1 MHTHLPTPSTFL
13 RQARRAVSLLL
24 IGCSLAGAVHAQT
37 LRATPALTALP
48 DEEAVRAFRILN
60 GTDANTKAAADAT
73 ATLGLGDQ
81 IQITV
86 FGQPDM
92 SAEVTVGEA
101 GTIMLPL
108 VGLLKVADL
117 TSAQI
122 EALIATRLR
131 DGGYLQNPSVAVQIR
146 QIRSQM
152 ISVLGEVQR
161 PGRFPLQGRMTV
173 LEALASAGGM
183 TQRADR
189 KTVVLRRAA
198 PGKGNTTQRMEF
210 GIQLDQA
217 NANDRAPLDM
227 ALVNDDVVFVGTQ
240 KQFYVNGEVRRPGA
254 YPMEPGLNVMKALS
268 ISGGVSERGSI
279 RRLRLHRLD
288 AQKVLR
294 EIPAQ
299 PATEL
304 QADDVLYVEER
315 LF

>member
-1 MHTHLPTPSTFL
+1 MHTHQPTPSTFS
-13 RQARRAVSLLL
+13 RQAWFVVSLLL
-24 IGCSLAGAVHAQT
+24 VLCGWAGAVHAQA
-37 LRATPALTALP
+37 LRTTPALTALP
-48 DEEAVRAFRILN
+48 DEDAVRAFRILN
-60 GTDANTKAAADAT
+60 DTDGKAATDVA

-81 IQITV
+81 LQITV

-122 EALIATRLR
+122 ETLIATRLR
-131 DGGYLQNPSVAVQIR
+131 EGSYLQNPSVAVQIR

-189 KTVVLRRAA
+189 KLVVLRRAA
-198 PGKGNTTQRMEF
+198 PGKGNTSQRMEI

-227 ALVNDDVVFVGTQ
+227 ALLNDDVVFVGTQ
-240 KQFYVNGEVRRPGA
+240 KQFYVHGEVRRPGA

-279 RRLRLHRLD
+279 RRIRLHRLD

-299 PATEL
+299 PAMEL
-304 QADDVLYVEER
+304 QADDVLYVDER